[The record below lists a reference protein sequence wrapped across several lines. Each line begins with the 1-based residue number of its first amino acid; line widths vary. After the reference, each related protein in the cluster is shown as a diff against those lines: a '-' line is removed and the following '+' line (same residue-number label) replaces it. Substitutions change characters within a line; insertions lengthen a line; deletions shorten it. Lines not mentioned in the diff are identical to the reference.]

1 MSRELTYEAPE
12 RRRERLPDGTTR
24 VNVAPTPGWLY
35 GHWRRRY
42 GQSRGKARKEVVGLF
57 ADSFGVDGAVAE
69 RILRDDTP
77 HHTEPDGTFV
87 MTIPD

>member
-1 MSRELTYEAPE
+1 LSYESPE
-12 RRRERLPDGTTR
+12 PRRERLPDGTTR
-24 VNVAPTPGWLY
+24 VNVAPTPEWLY
-35 GHWRRRY
+35 WYWRRRY
-42 GQSRGKARKEVVGLF
+42 REGRGKARKQVIGYF

-77 HHTEPDGTFV
+77 HRTEPDGSFV